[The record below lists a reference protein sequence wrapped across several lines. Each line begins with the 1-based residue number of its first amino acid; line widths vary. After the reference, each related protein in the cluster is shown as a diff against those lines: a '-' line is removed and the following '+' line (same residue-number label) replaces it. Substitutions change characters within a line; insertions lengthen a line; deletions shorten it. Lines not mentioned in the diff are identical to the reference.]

1 MAKRAPLNRRLAA
14 MLFLCLYDIPLQ
26 NMPLVA
32 AFHESS
38 NTLISKRTRPQKSHK
53 SVSAP
58 IISPSSQP
66 QSTASSF
73 WMERFHSSHP
83 SMTSQAGSF
92 LEDFDV
98 TLALATSLGDTFWK
112 PLQDTV
118 LRILDPLADL
128 GNQPF
133 AAANLVSIPFW
144 AKLTTSLQRFGE
156 NTFLALLCIALIQG
170 GIAVFQYRNNPSGE
184 LMVPPGLTVGE
195 ELPADL
201 GTEKSKEGFLLPSD
215 RVISLRSGDQNN
227 LQDPELGEGAPSIQ
241 PKNKKETGL
250 QSLLRRASRSAVIL
264 LPWLTA
270 KVSFIFQRNS
280 HLFHIGSI
288 LTLTSVFD
296 VPQSLFQSAKT
307 RSNATN
313 LIHGSISVEDLSLGK
328 GDQENVVV
336 IGDSLAVGLGTIDQY
351 DRNKTSDIPFR
362 LIENIG
368 NPALYQG
375 EQGPAFPQAFA
386 KALAQRLQKR
396 VTWRSAGVDG
406 GDVPLIQKYCLSII
420 KEEVQQ
426 GRVPDVV
433 VILCGANDMKY
444 FLSNPFQRSNWP
456 RAFRSKLTNL
466 IADIR
471 DLAPNTTVVLPAFPT
486 QMFHKNSPLN
496 VFPLGF
502 LLDSM
507 VGFFDS
513 QKKFVADCFPSEGV
527 LYLGLSPREVGR
539 WYSDETQ
546 EAESEDEFNV
556 ESTIND
562 LLEDIES
569 FDKER
574 QNSHHDNSG
583 VTLIAADG
591 VHPNAR
597 CYTRW
602 ASAISNKLIE
612 TLQLSAREAVV

>member
-1 MAKRAPLNRRLAA
+1 MAKRSPHNRRLAA
-14 MLFLCLYDIPLQ
+14 VVVLCLHYYQLQ
-26 NMPLVA
+26 NISLVE
-32 AFHESS
+32 AFYESS
-38 NTLISKRTRPQKSHK
+38 NTLFCTRTRPQKSHK
-53 SVSAP
+53 LLSAP
-58 IISPSSQP
+58 FLSLSSQP
-66 QSTASSF
+66 QSTGFSF
-73 WMERFHSSHP
+73 WAERLHSSP
-83 SMTSQAGSF
+83 SMTTARAGSF

-98 TLALATSLGDTFWK
+98 PLALATSVGDTLWK

-128 GNQPF
+128 GNHQPF
-133 AAANLVSIPFW
+133 VAANLVSFPFW
-144 AKLTTSLQRFGE
+144 AKVTTSLQRFGE
-156 NTFLALLCIALIQG
+156 NIFLALLCIALIQG

-195 ELPADL
+195 ELPENLEA
-201 GTEKSKEGFLLPSD
+201 GKSKEISPP
-215 RVISLRSGDQNN
+215 RAISLRSGDQNN
-227 LQDPELGEGAPSIQ
+227 AQESSWIERASS
-241 PKNKKETGL
+241 KETGL
-250 QSLLRRASRSAVIL
+250 QSILRRASRSALIL
-264 LPWLTA
+264 LPWLTSKA
-270 KVSFIFQRNS
+270 SFVFQRNS
-280 HLFHIGSI
+280 HLLHIGSI

-296 VPQSLFQSAKT
+296 VPQSLFQSINS
-307 RSNATN
+307 RSNSTS
-313 LIHGSISVEDLSLGK
+313 LIHGSPLVEDLSLAK
-328 GDQENVVV
+328 GDTESVVV
-336 IGDSLAVGLGTIDQY
+336 IGDSLAVGLGTVDQY
-351 DRNKTSDIPFR
+351 DRNKTNDIPFHR
-362 LIENIG
+362 IENIG
-368 NPALYQG
+368 DPTLHQG
-375 EQGPAFPQAFA
+375 EQGPAFPQSFA
-386 KALAQRLQKR
+386 KTLAQRLQKR

-406 GDVPLIQKYCLSII
+406 GDVPLIQKYCLSVI
-420 KEEVQQ
+420 KEEVQR

-466 IADIR
+466 IAEIR

-486 QMFHKNSPLN
+486 QMIHKNSPLN

-539 WYSDETQ
+539 WYSDEISDT
-546 EAESEDEFNV
+546 ESEHQFNV
-556 ESTIND
+556 QNTIND

-574 QNSHHDNSG
+574 QQPHHDNSG
-583 VTLIAADG
+583 ITLIAADG

-602 ASAISNKLIE
+602 ASAISNELID
-612 TLQLSAREAVV
+612 TLPLNARETVV